1 MDKKNTNI
9 ISFFE
14 VKHKLKIISILFLLF
29 FIASE
34 TFAQSN
40 QSIPFPK
47 IGVDLGTAETP
58 KDVSTTLQI
67 LLLMTVLSLAPSIL
81 IMTTSYLR
89 LIIVFSFLKTALG
102 TQSMPP
108 SQLLAGIA
116 LFVTFFIMSPTFSRI
131 NDEALQPLMNGE
143 IKVEAAMDKGIQP
156 LREFMLN
163 NVRDEDVALFI
174 DMANLEMPETRVELP
189 TYILLPAFAISELRA
204 GFIIGFFIFIPF
216 IMVDMI
222 IASIL
227 LSMGMMMIPP
237 MMISLPF
244 KILLFILID
253 GWSLII
259 GSVIRSFG

>member
-1 MDKKNTNI
+1 MKHQIKLFVI
-9 ISFFE
+9 LSIVLLSFGD
-14 VKHKLKIISILFLLF
+14 S
-29 FIASE
+29 
-34 TFAQSN
+34 FAQSS

-47 IGVDLGTAETP
+47 IGIDVGTADSPE
-58 KDVSTTLQI
+58 DVSTTLQI
-67 LLLMTVLSLAPSIL
+67 LLLMTILSLAPSIL

-89 LIIVFSFLKTALG
+89 LIIVFHFLKTALG

-116 LFVTFFIMSPTFSRI
+116 LFITFFIMSPTFSKI
-131 NDEALQPLMNGE
+131 NDEALQPLMKGE
-143 IKVEAAMDKGIQP
+143 IKMEEGLDKGIEP
-156 LREFMLN
+156 LREFMLK
-163 NVRDEDVALFI
+163 NVRDEDIALFI
-174 DMANLEMPETRVELP
+174 NMAEMEMPETRIELP

>member
-1 MDKKNTNI
+1 MKQ
-9 ISFFE
+9 F
-14 VKHKLKIISILFLLF
+14 LKILLVVLFVLF
-29 FIASE
+29 S
-34 TFAQSN
+34 TSDVFAQSS
-40 QSIPFPK
+40 QKIPFPK
-47 IGVDLGTAETP
+47 IGIDIGSANTP
-58 KDVSTTLQI
+58 EDVSTTLQI
-67 LLLMTVLSLAPSIL
+67 LLLMTILSLAPSIL

-89 LIIVFSFLKTALG
+89 LIIVFHFLKTALG

-116 LFVTFFIMSPTFSRI
+116 LFVTFFIMAPTFSKI

-143 IKVEAAMDKGIQP
+143 IKVEEALDKGVEP
-156 LREFMLN
+156 LRVFMLK
-163 NVRDEDVALFI
+163 NVRDEEIALFM
-174 DMANLEMPETRVELP
+174 DMADIEMPETRAELP

-253 GWSLII
+253 GWGLII
-259 GSVIRSFG
+259 GSVIRSFR

>member
-1 MDKKNTNI
+1 MKPHFLIFII
-9 ISFFE
+9 ISL
-14 VKHKLKIISILFLLF
+14 VLFS
-29 FIASE
+29 ATNS
-34 TFAQSN
+34 FAQSK
-40 QSIPFPK
+40 QTIPFPK
-47 IGVDLGTAETP
+47 IGIDIGSASTP
-58 KDVSTTLQI
+58 EDVSTTLQI
-67 LLLMTVLSLAPSIL
+67 LLLMTILSLAPSIL

-89 LIIVFSFLKTALG
+89 LIIVFHFLKTALG

-116 LFVTFFIMSPTFSRI
+116 LFVTFFVMAPTFSKI
-131 NDEALQPLMNGE
+131 NDDALQPLMKGE
-143 IKVEAAMDKGIQP
+143 MKIDEAMEKGVEP
-156 LREFMLN
+156 LRIFMLK
-163 NVRDEDVALFI
+163 NVRDEDIALFL
-174 DMANLEMPETRVELP
+174 DMAKIELPETRTEVP

>member
-1 MDKKNTNI
+1 VKQRFFILAI
-9 ISFFE
+9 ISFF
-14 VKHKLKIISILFLLF
+14 LISTANLY
-29 FIASE
+29 
-34 TFAQSN
+34 AQG
-40 QSIPFPK
+40 QTIPFPK
-47 IGVDLGTAETP
+47 IGIDVGAASTP
-58 KDVSTTLQI
+58 EDVSTTLQI
-67 LLLMTVLSLAPSIL
+67 LLLMTILSLAPSIL

-89 LIIVFSFLKTALG
+89 LIIVFHFLKTALG

-116 LFVTFFIMSPTFSRI
+116 LFVTFFVMAPTFSKI
-131 NDEALQPLMNGE
+131 NDEALQPLMNGQMKIE
-143 IKVEAAMDKGIQP
+143 EALDKGVEP
-156 LREFMLN
+156 LRVFMLQ
-163 NVRDEDVALFI
+163 NVRDEDIALFI
-174 DMANLEMPETRVELP
+174 DMAKIELPETKADVP

-253 GWSLII
+253 GWGLII

>member
-1 MDKKNTNI
+1 VKQRFFLLAI
-9 ISFFE
+9 ISFF
-14 VKHKLKIISILFLLF
+14 
-29 FIASE
+29 FINA
-34 TFAQSN
+34 TNLFAQG
-40 QSIPFPK
+40 QTIPFPK
-47 IGVDLGTAETP
+47 IGIDVGAASTP
-58 KDVSTTLQI
+58 EDVSTTLQI
-67 LLLMTVLSLAPSIL
+67 LLLMTILSLAPSIL

-89 LIIVFSFLKTALG
+89 LIIVFHFLKTALG

-116 LFVTFFIMSPTFSRI
+116 LFVTFFVMAPTFSKI
-131 NDEALQPLMNGE
+131 NDEALQPLMNGQMKIE
-143 IKVEAAMDKGIQP
+143 EALDKGVEP
-156 LREFMLN
+156 LRIFMLQ
-163 NVRDEDVALFI
+163 NVRDEDIALFI
-174 DMANLEMPETRVELP
+174 DMAKIELPETKADVP

-253 GWSLII
+253 GWGLII